1 MTMNRVDLAPEHI
14 VQLAEKIFGTEKAAL
29 WLGRPLAELGG
40 ATPLEVAQVDP
51 ELIETILGKIAWGAA
66 Y

>member
-1 MTMNRVDLAPEHI
+1 MAMNGVDSAPVRI
-14 VQLAEKIFGTEKAAL
+14 VQLAEKIFGTEKAAV

-40 ATPLEVAQVDP
+40 STPLEVAQVDP
-51 ELIETILGKIAWGAA
+51 GLIETILGKIAWGSA